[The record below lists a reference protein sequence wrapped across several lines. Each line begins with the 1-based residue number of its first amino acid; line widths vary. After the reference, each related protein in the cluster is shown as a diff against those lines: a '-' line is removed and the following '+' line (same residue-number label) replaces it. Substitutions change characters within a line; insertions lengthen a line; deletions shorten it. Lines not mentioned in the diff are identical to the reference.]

1 MDPDCE
7 VEAKEESRT
16 GKVQEKDSEIKKIAE
31 KADKGRPMDVPLIEF
46 KDVTKRFGPRTILE
60 RVNLQIYEEQVTTII
75 GLSGS
80 GKSVLLKHIV
90 GLLKPDEGTILFR
103 GKPLHRMGK
112 KEMDACLSQMS
123 YMFQGNALFDSMT
136 VYENVA
142 IPIRE
147 TVNLSSAE
155 IDRRVMARIEQ
166 AELGEAAQKYP
177 SQISGGM
184 QKRAA
189 LARALITDP
198 KIVLF
203 DEPTTGLDPVRKNAI
218 LSMIAQYRKKFGF
231 TAILVS
237 HEIPDIFFISNRI
250 LALYDRTIV
259 FQGSPEELEAFD
271 HPFKDEVLKSIEGLQ
286 EELTGLYSRR
296 YFKVRY
302 QNELKREAFR
312 EAYVVVVFTIENL
325 DAIRANLG
333 HEAAPEAIRCM
344 GLYIDKYFG
353 AVGGFSTRR
362 NTNEFVTVL
371 PDSNRLEV
379 DGIVDNLTKDFQEQG
394 LGRVQAGTNK
404 SAASRENVEFT
415 IRAGLAQGHQGQST
429 VELESIIALAKQ
441 DQKEIARIH
450 CDAWGKVN

>member
-1 MDPDCE
+1 
-7 VEAKEESRT
+7 
-16 GKVQEKDSEIKKIAE
+16 
-31 KADKGRPMDVPLIEF
+31 MDVPLIEF

-90 GLLKPDEGTILFR
+90 GLLTPDDGTILFR
-103 GKPLHRMGK
+103 GKPFQQMEK
-112 KEMDACLSQMS
+112 KEIETCLGRMS
-123 YMFQGNALFDSMT
+123 YMFQGDALFDSMT

-147 TVNLSSAE
+147 TMNLRKAE

-166 AELGEAAQKYP
+166 AELGEAALKYP

-184 QKRAA
+184 RKRVA

-198 KIVLF
+198 QIVLF

-218 LSMIAQYRKKFGF
+218 LSMIARYHKKFGF

-259 FQGSPEELEAFD
+259 FQGTPEELEYFE
-271 HPFKDEVLKSIEGLQ
+271 HPFKDEVLESIEGLQ

-302 QNELKREAFR
+302 QTELKRGAFR
-312 EAYVVVVFTIENL
+312 ETYTIVVFTIENL
-325 DAIRANLG
+325 DAISAGLG
-333 HEAAPEAIRCM
+333 HKAAPEAIRCI
-344 GLYIDKYFG
+344 GVYIDKHFG
-353 AVGGFSTRR
+353 IVGGFSTRQ

-371 PDSNRLEV
+371 PDSDLAEVEGILE
-379 DGIVDNLTKDFQEQG
+379 NFTKDFQEQG
-394 LGRVQAGTNK
+394 IRQIQTGANK
-404 SAASRENVEFT
+404 SAASRENVEFA
-415 IRAGLAQGHQGQST
+415 IRAGIAQGHQGQST

-441 DQKEIARIH
+441 DQKEIARLRCI
-450 CDAWGKVN
+450 AWGNREQ

>member
-1 MDPDCE
+1 
-7 VEAKEESRT
+7 
-16 GKVQEKDSEIKKIAE
+16 
-31 KADKGRPMDVPLIEF
+31 MDVPFIEF
-46 KDVTKRFGPRTILE
+46 KDVTKRFGLRTILE
-60 RVNLQIYEEQVTTII
+60 RVNLRIYEDQVTTII

-80 GKSVLLKHIV
+80 GKSVLLKLII

-103 GKPLHRMGK
+103 GKPLHQMEK
-112 KEMDACLSQMS
+112 KEIETCLGQMS

-147 TVNLSSAE
+147 TMSLSKAE

-166 AELGEAAQKYP
+166 AELGEAALKYP

-184 QKRAA
+184 RKRVA

-198 KIVLF
+198 QMVLF

-218 LSMIAQYRKKFGF
+218 LSMIAQYHKKFGF

-259 FQGSPEELEAFD
+259 FQGTPEELEALE

-302 QNELKREAFR
+302 QTELKRGAFR
-312 EAYVVVVFTIENL
+312 ETYAIVVFTIENL
-325 DAIRANLG
+325 DAISAGMG
-333 HEAAPEAIRCM
+333 HKAAPEAIRCI
-344 GLYIDKYFG
+344 GVYIDKHFG
-353 AVGGFSTRR
+353 AVGGFDSRR
-362 NTNEFVTVL
+362 LHQPYFNNYSMLSLCAILLSPVL
-371 PDSNRLEV
+371 SLRFLVKGGVVFYFN
-379 DGIVDNLTKDFQEQG
+379 
-394 LGRVQAGTNK
+394 
-404 SAASRENVEFT
+404 
-415 IRAGLAQGHQGQST
+415 H
-429 VELESIIALAKQ
+429 
-441 DQKEIARIH
+441 
-450 CDAWGKVN
+450 